1 MHGNVLGKLR
11 ASDFDKDGVGMSTD
25 QIFVYGT
32 LRRGGVLSDRWPAAP
47 LDVRPAWCRGK
58 LYHGSE
64 YPAMVEGDDRVGG
77 ELWRFGLSE
86 LPGVLEMLDRVEG
99 FHQPGEPDLYHRV
112 RVEVWDESDRS
123 QGIAWAYRFA
133 RDPLDVGFRPLAPP
147 AADQVVVWT
156 SEDQ

>member
-1 MHGNVLGKLR
+1 MGTFLGSCVQ
-11 ASDFDKDGVGMSTD
+11 AGGVEMSTD

-77 ELWRFGLSE
+77 ELWRFGLPE

-99 FHQPGEPDLYHRV
+99 FQQPGEPDLYHRV

-123 QGIAWAYRFA
+123 RGIAWAYRFA
-133 RDPLDVGFRPLAPP
+133 QDPLDLGFRPLAPA
-147 AADQVVVWT
+147 AADQVVVWKP
-156 SEDQ
+156 EDQ

>member
-64 YPAMVEGDDRVGG
+64 YPAMVDGDDRVGG
-77 ELWRFGLSE
+77 ELWRFGVSD
-86 LPGVLEMLDRVEG
+86 LPDVLEMLDRVEV
-99 FHQPGEPDLYHRV
+99 FNQPGEPDLYRRV
-112 RVEVWDESDRS
+112 RVEVWDEGGRS
-123 QGIAWAYRFA
+123 QGIAWVYRFA
-133 RDPLDVGFRPLAPP
+133 QNPIDVGFRPLAPP